1 MVLYMIGLGLG
12 NERDITLR
20 GLDAVQRCSKAC
32 TRTAHSAARPLTCA
46 AQVYL
51 EAYTS
56 ILGVDKEKLVREGA
70 SDAAPHS
77 RSLTRPGADQEALY
91 GKPVEIADRECVE
104 QARACL
110 PGSAGGLRFTC
121 GGLLLSVCLRGL
133 TASSR
138 WRSRRTWRFWW

>member
-1 MVLYMIGLGLG
+1 MVLFMIGLGLG

-20 GLDAVQRCSKAC
+20 GLDAVRRCSKAC
-32 TRTAHSAARPLTCA
+32 THRAHSTARPLTCST
-46 AQVYL
+46 QVYL

-70 SDAAPHS
+70 SDVATHL

-110 PGSAGGLRFTC
+110 PGSAGGIRFTS
-121 GGLLLSVCLRGL
+121 GGRAVFCCLREW
-133 TASSR
+133 TASSS
-138 WRSRRTWRFWW
+138 WRSRRTWHF